1 MHGARGG
8 RPVKHG
14 LYTKEVKAFMRR
26 VNMLVKESNNEARAL
41 AKVL

>member
-14 LYTKEVKAFMRR
+14 LYTKEVKAFMKRTNALVVESR
-26 VNMLVKESNNEARAL
+26 DLVKEL
-41 AKVL
+41 